1 VIPNRLARAW
11 LFTAVSDGLFSSIL
25 TVAAYGSPVT
35 RLWQGVASTLLG
47 RSAFDGGTTTAL
59 IGVLMHFG
67 VALTWS
73 SVFYFIVMRWG
84 WIRRLLA
91 TPYGVIKVAA
101 LYGPFVWLVMSL
113 VVIPLALRRPPSI
126 VTVRWLVQLVGH
138 FPFVGIPIVA
148 SIASRDTV
156 DAK

>member
-1 VIPNRLARAW
+1 MIPNRLARAW
-11 LFTAVSDGLFSSIL
+11 LFTAVSDGLFASTL
-25 TVAAYGSPVT
+25 NVFAFGSTVT

-59 IGVLMHFG
+59 VGVLMHFG

-73 SVFYFIVMRWG
+73 SVFYFVVVRWN
-84 WIRRLLA
+84 WIRSLLA
-91 TPYGVIKVAA
+91 RRYGVIMVAA
-101 LYGPFVWLVMSL
+101 IYGPFVWLVMSL
-113 VVIPLALRRPPSI
+113 IVIPLLLRRPPSI

-148 SIASRDTV
+148 SIGS
-156 DAK
+156 KP